1 MEGRRGWEPRRSSPL
16 PFRTRSRSPKL
27 PRMSVTD
34 WLLDSDPAIRW
45 QVMRDLLGEHA
56 EAVKAERARVGT
68 EGWGARLLALQEPGG
83 LWDGG
88 VYDPAESRDPDAPG
102 QPWTGTHHTLVV
114 LRELGIDPVGAEARN
129 AIGLVREN
137 VVWDHGGQRYFDGEV
152 EPCVNGM
159 VAAVG
164 DYFGENV
171 QGIVDRLLDEQLD
184 DGGWNCD
191 VEIGSTRS
199 SFHTTICVL
208 EGLLQHEQSTGASAE
223 VTAAR
228 RRAEEYL
235 LERRMLR
242 RLSTGELADP
252 TWTLFSYPHR
262 WFYDVLRG
270 LDYFR
275 SAGLDPDPRLDE
287 AIDLVENKRGADGRW
302 LLENTHSG
310 KVHFEME
317 KEVEPSRWITL
328 HALRVLDWFASGAR

>member
-1 MEGRRGWEPRRSSPL
+1 M
-16 PFRTRSRSPKL
+16 T
-27 PRMSVTD
+27 VTD

-45 QVMRDLLGEHA
+45 QVMRDLLDEPA
-56 EAVKAERARVGT
+56 EVVAAERARVAR

-83 LWDGG
+83 QWDGG
-88 VYDPAESRDPDAPG
+88 TYDAAGRDPEAPG
-102 QPWTGTHHTLVV
+102 QPWTGTHHTLVL
-114 LRELGIDPVGAEARN
+114 LRELGPDPASPEVRK
-129 AIGLVREN
+129 AIALVREN
-137 VVWDHGGQRYFDGEV
+137 TKWENEGQDYFAGEV
-152 EPCVNGM
+152 EPCINGM
-159 VAAVG
+159 VVALG

-208 EGLLQHEQSTGASAE
+208 EGLLEHERVRGATAD

-252 TWTLFSYPHR
+252 TWTLFSYPTR
-262 WFYDVLRG
+262 WFYDALRG
-270 LDYFR
+270 LDYLR
-275 SAGLDPDPRLDE
+275 AAGVDPDPRLDE

-302 LLENTHSG
+302 LLENPHVG
-310 KVHFEME
+310 KAHFEME
-317 KEVEPSRWITL
+317 REGGPSRWITL
-328 HALRVLDWFASGAR
+328 RALRVLDWFASGAR

>member
-1 MEGRRGWEPRRSSPL
+1 M
-16 PFRTRSRSPKL
+16 T
-27 PRMSVTD
+27 VTD

-45 QVMRDLLGEHA
+45 QVMRDLLDEPHKVVA
-56 EAVKAERARVGT
+56 AERARVAT
-68 EGWGARLLALQEPGG
+68 DGWGARLLALQEPSG

-88 VYDPAESRDPDAPG
+88 VYDPAERRDPDAPG
-102 QPWTGTHHTLVV
+102 QPWTATHHTLVV
-114 LRELGIDPVGAEARN
+114 LRELGLDPASAEART
-129 AIGLVREN
+129 AIARVRDN
-137 VVWDHGGQRYFDGEV
+137 VIWDHAGQRYFDGEI

-159 VAAVG
+159 AAAIG
-164 DYFGENV
+164 NYFGEDV

-191 VEIGSTRS
+191 IEIGSTRS

-208 EGLLQHEQSTGASAE
+208 EGLLQHEKSTGPSAE

-228 RRAEEYL
+228 KRAEEYL

-252 TWTLFSYPHR
+252 AWTLFSFPNR
-262 WFYDVLRG
+262 WYYDALRG

-275 SAGLDPDPRLDE
+275 AAALAPDPRLDE
-287 AIDLVENKRGADGRW
+287 AIDLVENKRGPDGRW
-302 LLENTHSG
+302 LLENPHPG

-317 KEVEPSRWITL
+317 KQGEPSRWITL
-328 HALRVLDWFASGAR
+328 RALRVLDWFVSGAG

>member
-1 MEGRRGWEPRRSSPL
+1 
-16 PFRTRSRSPKL
+16 
-27 PRMSVTD
+27 MSVTD

-45 QVMRDLLGEHA
+45 QVMRDLLDEPENVVA
-56 EAVKAERARVGT
+56 AERARVAT
-68 EGWGARLLALQEPGG
+68 EGWGAQLLALQEPTG

-88 VYDPAESRDPDAPG
+88 TYDPAGPRDPDDPG
-102 QPWTGTHHTLVV
+102 QPWTGTHHTLVL
-114 LRELGIDPVGAEARN
+114 LRELGPHPADADVRR
-129 AIGLVREN
+129 AIALVREN
-137 VVWDHGGQRYFDGEV
+137 VTWDHAGERYFDGEV
-152 EPCVNGM
+152 EPCINGM
-159 VAAVG
+159 AAAVG

-171 QGIVDRLLDEQLD
+171 QGIVDRLLNEQLD

-208 EGLLQHEQSTGASAE
+208 EGLLQHEQSTGASAA

-242 RLSTGELADP
+242 RLSTGELADS
-252 TWTLFSYPHR
+252 TWTRFSYPHR

-275 SAGLDPDPRLDE
+275 NTGLEPDPRLDE

-302 LLENTHSG
+302 LLENPHSG

-317 KEVEPSRWITL
+317 KQGEPSRWITL